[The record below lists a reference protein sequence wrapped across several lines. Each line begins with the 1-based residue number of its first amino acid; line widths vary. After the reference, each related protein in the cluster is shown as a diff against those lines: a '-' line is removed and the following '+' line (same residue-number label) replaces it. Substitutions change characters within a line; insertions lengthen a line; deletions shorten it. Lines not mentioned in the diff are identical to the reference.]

1 MATFRSTFMEKLPEA
16 LETSLNATIATINS
30 VATVVPNAVDKTV
43 KVVGTT
49 TDMLLDYLNAGN
61 DLSSEFLDEF
71 RKNKEKRVRER
82 RLESNKYYTNSIMSK
97 IEDINKYPE
106 NIRYEIF
113 LSLQRDFGQ
122 NFVHWDNQNKVIV
135 LHKIE
140 G

>member
-1 MATFRSTFMEKLPEA
+1 MANFRATFMEKLPEVLDA
-16 LETSLNATIATINS
+16 SLNATIATINS

-61 DLSSEFLDEF
+61 EFSSEFLTEF
-71 RKNKEKRVRER
+71 RKNKEKRERER
-82 RLESNKYYTNSIMSK
+82 SFNSEIYYTNSIMSK
-97 IEDINKYPE
+97 IEETNKYPE

-113 LSLQRDFGQ
+113 LSLTRRFGQ

-135 LHKIE
+135 LHKLE

>member
-1 MATFRSTFMEKLPEA
+1 MANFRSVFMEKLPEA

-61 DLSSEFLDEF
+61 EFSSEFLSEF
-71 RKNKEKRVRER
+71 RKNKEKRERER
-82 RLESNKYYTNSIMSK
+82 AFNSETYYTNSIMSK
-97 IEDINKYPE
+97 IEETNKYPE

-113 LSLQRDFGQ
+113 LSLQRRFGQ

>member
-1 MATFRSTFMEKLPEA
+1 MATFRSALMEKVPEL
-16 LETSLNATIATINS
+16 LETSLNATIATVNS
-30 VATVVPNAVDKTV
+30 VVNVVPNAVDKTV

-61 DLSSEFLDEF
+61 ELSSEFLDEF
-71 RKNKEKRVRER
+71 KKNKEKRVRER

>member
-1 MATFRSTFMEKLPEA
+1 MADFRRVFMEKLPEA

-61 DLSSEFLDEF
+61 ELSSEFLDEF
-71 RKNKEKRVRER
+71 KKNKEKRVRER

-135 LHKIE
+135 LHKLE

>member
-1 MATFRSTFMEKLPEA
+1 MANFRTTFLEKLPEV
-16 LETSLNATIATINS
+16 LDVSLNATIATINS

-61 DLSSEFLDEF
+61 ELSSEFLDEF
-71 RKNKEKRVRER
+71 KKNKEKRER
-82 RLESNKYYTNSIMSK
+82 DRAFNSETYYTNSIMSK
-97 IEDINKYPE
+97 IEETNKYPE

-113 LSLQRDFGQ
+113 LSLQRRFGQ

-135 LHKIE
+135 LHKLE